1 MLSIEF
7 SEENWERPI
16 TELMLKGKTSLE
28 RLIEGTGN
36 QAALPSISKACIEL
50 RVATGGFHRFVFA
63 FAERPDFWTSWQI
76 RSLMIQHSIFSLVNC
91 PLFWP
96 RFMTTIQAPL
106 EPEPLRR

>member
-36 QAALPSISKACIEL
+36 QAALPSIRPKHVSNCGSQLADFTDSCSHLLSVQISG
-50 RVATGGFHRFVFA
+50 RVGKSDH
-63 FAERPDFWTSWQI
+63 
-76 RSLMIQHSIFSLVNC
+76 
-91 PLFWP
+91 
-96 RFMTTIQAPL
+96 
-106 EPEPLRR
+106 